1 MKATAIA
8 LVAAAAIS
16 PSYAFAPSSNGG
28 GRVSTSVSA
37 TYDRR
42 DAMGNIAKTLMGGA
56 ILAAGADPAF
66 AASNPALNGWRSK
79 GKGGGDGTFVPGK
92 GMRAREELVA
102 ASNPA
107 LNGWRS
113 KGKGGGDGTFVP
125 GKGMR
130 SHASYDELVAASN
143 PALNGWRSKGK
154 GGGDG
159 TFVPG
164 KGMRSRDTFGDLV

>member
-42 DAMGNIAKTLMGGA
+42 DAMGNIAKTLMGVA

-66 AASNPALNGWRSK
+66 AASNPASWES
-79 GKGGGDGTFVPGK
+79 
-92 GMRAREELVA
+92 
-102 ASNPA
+102 
-107 LNGWRS
+107 
-113 KGKGGGDGTFVP
+113 
-125 GKGMR
+125 
-130 SHASYDELVAASN
+130 
-143 PALNGWRSKGK
+143 
-154 GGGDG
+154 
-159 TFVPG
+159 
-164 KGMRSRDTFGDLV
+164 SRCIAHICVVQFAYSAKTVKNVVNIQM

>member
-16 PSYAFAPSSNGG
+16 PSYAFAPSSNGV

-66 AASNPALNGWRSK
+66 
-79 GKGGGDGTFVPGK
+79 
-92 GMRAREELVA
+92 A

>member
-8 LVAAAAIS
+8 LVAAAVIS
-16 PSYAFAPSSNGG
+16 PSYAFAPSNGV
-28 GRVSTSVSA
+28 GRVSTSVAA

-66 AASNPALNGWRSK
+66 AASNPALGGWRSK

-92 GMRAREELVA
+92 GMRAH
-102 ASNPA
+102 
-107 LNGWRS
+107 
-113 KGKGGGDGTFVP
+113 D
-125 GKGMR
+125 
-130 SHASYDELVAASN
+130 DELVAASN
-143 PALNGWRSKGK
+143 PALGGWRSKGK